1 MKKIN
6 LIVCAVAVAFA
17 GALVSC
23 QNQPTEMNDVT
34 IINHLN
40 SYDVSGTVTTTT
52 EVKDVSTS
60 GADGKENGGT
70 YKVVKTVTAAD
81 TVDGTVSWAEN
92 AVLNANY
99 DNMFAVSCAEG
110 DATSK
115 TVVTGTTITNG
126 TSTDLTTGESTYDSN
141 FVIGESEN
149 KAAALDSMSFDIVE
163 IEGACYVLIDK
174 QKVAVTADLTSG
186 ETFTLKF
193 SYTDNSTTKSTDK
206 DKDDKVTGTSESSK
220 KVTVAYDLKFTA
232 K

>member
-52 EVKDVSTS
+52 EVKGVSTS

-70 YKVVKTVTAAD
+70 YKVVKTVTAAK
-81 TVDGTVSWAEN
+81 TVGGSVSWSEDAT
-92 AVLNANY
+92 LTANY
-99 DNMFAVSCAEG
+99 DNEFNVSYDGG

-126 TSTDLTTGESTYDSN
+126 TSTDLTTGESTYDYTH
-141 FVIGESEN
+141 VVGEDEDEDDT
-149 KAAALDSMSFDIVE
+149 LDSKSFDIVE
-163 IEGACYVLIDK
+163 IDGAYYVLIAN

-193 SYTDNSTTKSTDK
+193 SYTTNTSTKNTNK
-206 DKDDKVTGTSESSK
+206 DKDDKVTGTDESST